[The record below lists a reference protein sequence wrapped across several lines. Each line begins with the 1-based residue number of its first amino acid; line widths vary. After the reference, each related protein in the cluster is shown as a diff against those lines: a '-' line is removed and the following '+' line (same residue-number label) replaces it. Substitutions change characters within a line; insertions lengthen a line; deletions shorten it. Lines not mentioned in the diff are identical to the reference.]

1 MASPEAH
8 RSSAIGRSGHR
19 EGAPMARG
27 DGGGSGEAHQG
38 RISAVE
44 LVNRAGNEV
53 IVTPRVSK
61 PHDYANHMFM
71 RL

>member
-44 LVNRAGNEV
+44 LVNRAGDEV
-53 IVTPRVSK
+53 
-61 PHDYANHMFM
+61 MQ
-71 RL
+71 